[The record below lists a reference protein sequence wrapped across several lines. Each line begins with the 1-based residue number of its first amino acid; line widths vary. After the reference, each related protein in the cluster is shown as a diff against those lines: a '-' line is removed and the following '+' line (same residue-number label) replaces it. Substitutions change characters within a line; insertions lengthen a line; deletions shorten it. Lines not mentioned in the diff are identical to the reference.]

1 MELSSTPHAFTLT
14 LLTADRPG
22 LFATVAGVLAGWS
35 MNIVKAEAFANSAGI
50 ILDTFHFT
58 DPSRTFEMNPGE
70 IDRFQDD
77 LESVVCRNRRCSRNS
92 RDSKTTSGRGA
103 ESAVRDLDR
112 I

>member
-1 MELSSTPHAFTLT
+1 
-14 LLTADRPG
+14 
-22 LFATVAGVLAGWS
+22 

-77 LESVVCRNRRCSRNS
+77 LESVVCRNRPLQPELAGFEDHHLVAAPKVSCE
-92 RDSKTTSGRGA
+92 TSIGF
-103 ESAVRDLDR
+103 
-112 I
+112 